1 MIDKLQK
8 NSIIKLMKVE
18 RFICGS
24 YFWVINLLF
33 ITLATFLVADITN
46 LFIGKK
52 LEMPIKTFP
61 QAISATIRE
70 PHGAV
75 DDYSKI
81 ILERNIFGSRPKII
95 VKPLKGHSIVA
106 GTDLKL
112 KLIGTVAGDAG
123 SSYAVIEDQTS
134 REQNL
139 YRLNDLIAGKARL
152 VKIGREEVVLLHQGK
167 REPLRI
173 YTEESQGSEKTVI
186 GKTQMQSSS
195 ASLSVVR
202 QGRYILDKR
211 EVAAAMENL
220 PQLLTQARVI
230 PNFTNG
236 RAEGFK
242 VINIAQNS
250 FYDKIGLKNGD
261 VLQKINGIDI
271 NEPENFLKV
280 FQQLKDES
288 NITLDLTREGN
299 KTTFKYEIR

>member
-18 RFICGS
+18 RFIYGS

-33 ITLATFLVADITN
+33 ITLATFLIADITN

-61 QAISATIRE
+61 QAISAIIGE
-70 PHGAV
+70 SHGAV
-75 DDYSKI
+75 DDYSRI

-95 VKPLKGHSIVA
+95 VKPLKEQSIVT

-167 REPLRI
+167 RELLRI

-288 NITLDLTREGN
+288 NITLDLIREGN